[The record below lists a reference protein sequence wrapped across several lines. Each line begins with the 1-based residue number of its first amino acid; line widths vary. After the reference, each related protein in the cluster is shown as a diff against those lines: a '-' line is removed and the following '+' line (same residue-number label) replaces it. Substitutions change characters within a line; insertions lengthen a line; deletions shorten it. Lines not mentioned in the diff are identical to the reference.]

1 MRHRIL
7 LLLAFAAILVAL
19 HAPYVRLPFHW
30 DELGQF
36 VPAALD
42 LYRDGAW
49 ITHST
54 DPNIHP
60 PGLTAILAA
69 VWSFTGYSILSSR
82 VTMLLIAALGAYFSF
97 LLAIRL
103 SRGTSGAPGFM
114 AVAFL
119 IAAPMFYTQSM
130 MVLLDMPAMT
140 FTVLAL
146 LLFLDQRYVSCA
158 AVTVA
163 LVLTKETAITT
174 PMVFGAWLLFR
185 DRRVKE
191 ALYFFAPAIALVLWL
206 VYLRQVT
213 GSWFGN
219 AEFAQY
225 NVTDSFTPVHILY
238 AILRRIYTLF
248 FADGHW
254 IGSIALFYGYRVLR
268 SREWSIAFAVAGLQ
282 LAAVTFL
289 GGAVLDRYLLP
300 VLPILYAAFAVA
312 ASTYTAQRRLISN
325 LALLSLLVIG
335 WFVNPPFPFPLE
347 NNLAVVD
354 FVELQHDAAQ
364 YLESN
369 FTGRRVVS
377 VWPFTAAIR
386 NPDFGYVQARIPT
399 LRTPGLRLTDFQ
411 PLKLETSDVL
421 VTYSRGQVPPEYILQ
436 NATLRSWF
444 LPFVDLQP
452 EATSEELRTLGYQ
465 SQARWE
471 RKGQWIQIYSRD
483 ASLGRLSH

>member
-1 MRHRIL
+1 MRSRIL
-7 LLLAFAAILVAL
+7 LLLAFTAILVAL

-42 LYRDGAW
+42 IYRDGAW
-49 ITHST
+49 VTHST

-60 PGLTAILAA
+60 PGVMAILAG
-69 VWSFTGYSILSSR
+69 VWSITGYSIFVSR
-82 VTMLLIAALGAYFSF
+82 LTMLVIAAIGVYLAF

-103 SRGTSGAPGFM
+103 SRGAAGAPAFI
-114 AVAFL
+114 AVVFL

-140 FTVLAL
+140 FTLLAL
-146 LLFLDQRYVSCA
+146 LLFLDQRYAACA
-158 AVTVA
+158 AATVA
-163 LVLTKETAITT
+163 LVLVKETAITT

-185 DRRVKE
+185 DRRMKE
-191 ALYFFAPAIALVLWL
+191 AFYFFAPAIALGLWL

-225 NVTDSFTPVHILY
+225 NVTDSFTVVHILY
-238 AILRRIYTLF
+238 AIMRRAYTLF

-254 IGSIALFYGYRVLR
+254 IGSVALFFGWRALR
-268 SREWSIAFAVAGLQ
+268 SRDWDIAWAVCGAQ

-300 VLPILYAAFAVA
+300 VLPIVYIAFAVA
-312 ASTYTAQRRLISN
+312 SSAYSSRRRLASN
-325 LALLSLLVIG
+325 LSLLTLLVVG

-354 FVELQHDAAQ
+354 FVQLQHDAAQ

-369 FTGRRVVS
+369 FHGQRVVS
-377 VWPFTAAIR
+377 VWPFSAAIR
-386 NPDFGYVQARIPT
+386 NPEFGYVQDRIPT
-399 LRTPGLRLTDFQ
+399 RRAAGLRLADFQ
-411 PLKLETSDVL
+411 ALTLGPDDVI
-421 VTYSRGQVPPEYILQ
+421 VVYSRGQTPPDYILQ
-436 NATLRSWF
+436 NQILRDWF
-444 LPFVDLQP
+444 APFVDLQP
-452 EATSEELRTLGYQ
+452 EATSSELRTLGYQ
-465 SQARWE
+465 SRARWE
-471 RKGQWIQIYSRD
+471 RKGQWIQIYSINP
-483 ASLGRLSH
+483 L

>member
-7 LLLAFAAILVAL
+7 LLLAFAAILVVL
-19 HAPYVRLPFHW
+19 HAPYLRLPFHW

-49 ITHST
+49 VTHSS

-60 PGLTAILAA
+60 PGVMAILAA
-69 VWSFTGYSILSSR
+69 VWSVTGYSILSSR
-82 VTMLLIAALGAYFSF
+82 LTMLAIAAVGVYLSF

-103 SRGTSGAPGFM
+103 SRGAAGAPGFM
-114 AVAFL
+114 AIAFL

-146 LLFLDQRYVSCA
+146 LLFLDQRYAACA
-158 AVTVA
+158 AASVA
-163 LVLTKETAITT
+163 LVLIKETAITT
-174 PMVFGAWLLFR
+174 PMVFGAWLLVR
-185 DRRVKE
+185 DRRWKE
-191 ALYFFAPAIALVLWL
+191 ALYFFAPAVALVLWL
-206 VYLRQVT
+206 IYLRHVT

-219 AEFAQY
+219 QAFAQY
-225 NVTDSFTPVHILY
+225 NVTDSIAPLHILY
-238 AILRRIYTLF
+238 AIMRRFYTLL

-254 IGSIALFYGYRVLR
+254 IGAVALFSGYRALR
-268 SREWSIAFAVAGLQ
+268 SRDWNIAFLVAGAQ

-300 VLPILYAAFAVA
+300 VLPILYATFAVA
-312 ASTYTAQRRLISN
+312 ASTYTPQRRMLSN
-325 LALLSLLVIG
+325 LALLAFLVTG

-354 FVELQHDAAQ
+354 FVEMQHDAAQ

-369 FTGRRVVS
+369 YSGQRVAS
-377 VWPFTAAIR
+377 VWPFAAAIR
-386 NPDFGYVQARIPT
+386 NPDLGYVQARIPT
-399 LRTPGLRLTDFQ
+399 LRTPGLRLADFQ
-411 PLKLETSDVL
+411 PMQLTDSDVI
-421 VTYSRGQVPPEYILQ
+421 VTYSRGQTPPAYILR
-436 NATLRSWF
+436 NNTLRGWF
-444 LPFVDLQP
+444 EPFVDLQP
-452 EATSEELRTLGYQ
+452 EASSAELRTIGFQ
-465 SQARWE
+465 SAARWE
-471 RKGQWIQIYSRD
+471 RKGQWIQIYAR
-483 ASLGRLSH
+483 ALAPSH

>member
-1 MRHRIL
+1 MRNRIL
-7 LLLAFAAILVAL
+7 LLIAFAAILVAL
-19 HAPYVRLPFHW
+19 HAPFVHLPFHW

-42 LYRDGAW
+42 IYRDGAW

-60 PGLTAILAA
+60 PGVMALLAL
-69 VWSFTGYSILSSR
+69 VWSVTGYSILASR
-82 VTMLLIAALGAYFSF
+82 LTMLLLAAWGVYLSF
-97 LLAIRL
+97 LLAVRL
-103 SRGTSGAPGFM
+103 SRGAAGAPAFT

-119 IAAPMFYTQSM
+119 MAAPMFYTQSM
-130 MVLLDMPAMT
+130 MVLLDMPAMVL
-140 FTVLAL
+140 TVLAL
-146 LLFLDQRYVSCA
+146 LYFFDQRYTACA
-158 AVTVA
+158 AATVV
-163 LVLTKETAITT
+163 LVLVKETAITT

-185 DRRVKE
+185 DRRWKE
-191 ALYFFAPAIALVLWL
+191 ALYFFAPAVALGLWL

-225 NVTDSFTPVHILY
+225 NVTDSFTPLHILY
-238 AILRRIYTLF
+238 AILRRVYTLF
-248 FADGHW
+248 LADGHW
-254 IGSIALFYGYRVLR
+254 IGAIALYFGHKALR
-268 SREWSIAFAVAGLQ
+268 SREWTIAFAVAIAQ
-282 LAAVTFL
+282 LADVTFL
-289 GGAVLDRYLLP
+289 GGAVLDRYLVP

-312 ASTYTAQRRLISN
+312 ASTYTAQRRLLSN
-325 LALLSLLVIG
+325 LALIGLLVVG
-335 WFVNPPFPFPLE
+335 WFLNPPFPFPLE

-369 FTGRRVVS
+369 FLGRRVVS

-399 LRTPGLRLTDFQ
+399 LRTPGLRLAEFKTVTLGDR
-411 PLKLETSDVL
+411 DVI
-421 VTYSRGQVPPEYILQ
+421 VTYSRGQTPPSYILGHP
-436 NATLRSWF
+436 TIRGWF
-444 LPFVDLQP
+444 APFIDLQP
-452 EATSEELRTLGYQ
+452 EATSEELRTIGFQ

-471 RKGQWIQIYSRD
+471 RKGQWIEIYSRD
-483 ASLGRLSH
+483 TALASLSH